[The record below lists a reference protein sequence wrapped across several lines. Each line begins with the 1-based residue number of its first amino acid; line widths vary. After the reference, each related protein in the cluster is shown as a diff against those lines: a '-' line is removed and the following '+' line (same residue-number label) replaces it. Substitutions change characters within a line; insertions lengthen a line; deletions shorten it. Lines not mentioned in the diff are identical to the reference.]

1 MEDEERNRILSKL
14 DTIEQRG
21 VETLVAVTRL
31 QVQMD
36 DVPELKNRVAGL
48 ERLKWVALGALA
60 TGGSSLGM
68 QLLKIVGA

>member
-1 MEDEERNRILSKL
+1 
-14 DTIEQRG
+14 